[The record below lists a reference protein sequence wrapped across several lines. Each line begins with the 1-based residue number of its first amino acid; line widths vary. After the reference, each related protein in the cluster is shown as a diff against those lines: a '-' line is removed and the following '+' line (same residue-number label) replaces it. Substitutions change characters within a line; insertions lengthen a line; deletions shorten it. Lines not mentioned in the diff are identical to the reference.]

1 MRLWRLWRSKNPAY
15 TKYIAIIDDSE
26 RLKILHLFRA
36 LLRQCSYLPDPA
48 SRKFLHNHVVSR
60 FRDYHP
66 SNVYS
71 PSNGRG
77 KTLELM
83 QQRRPI
89 LIKTARK
96 GVKYLQRAND
106 GHQLHLGKILSMT
119 YGRIGTRRHALLKS
133 LKIPDT
139 DIPINQEAVERLI
152 DPREQDVP
160 HPSKQFMAL
169 IRSQARRKILHFDRP
184 SHPTVAPDIPEKN
197 NWGRPMPVKRVRNIK
212 RRWYASALDKVM
224 PPLPEKDWHELRKLA
239 TGETPWEGPVPRR
252 GQDKKG
258 GFKDDLMRYP
268 GLLSSPHALTPRYMR
283 RMWARIFGQ
292 CPLIEP
298 SAKSRNG
305 WYVKWGDTREYKKLA
320 LPPRKCNHG
329 RNPEAFFEGVDEYGK
344 VRRDEEAYRGFSE
357 LVPEPERTPALA

>member
-1 MRLWRLWRSKNPAY
+1 MRLWRQWRSKSLAY

-36 LLRQCSYLPDPA
+36 LLRQCSYLPDPT
-48 SRKFLHNHVVSR
+48 SRKFLHKHVVSR

-77 KTLELM
+77 KTIEIL
-83 QQRRPI
+83 QQRRPV

-133 LKIPDT
+133 LKTPDT
-139 DIPINQEAVERLI
+139 GIPVDQEAVERLI
-152 DPREQDVP
+152 TDPREQNVP
-160 HPSKQFMAL
+160 QPSKQLMAL

-184 SHPTVAPDIPEKN
+184 SHPAVAPDIPEKN

-224 PPLPEKDWHELRKLA
+224 PPLPEKEWHELRKLA

-252 GQDKKG
+252 RQDKRR

-268 GLLSSPHALTPRYMR
+268 GLLSSPHMLTPRYMR

-292 CPLIEP
+292 CPLMEP
-298 SAKSRNG
+298 SAKSRSG
-305 WYVKWGDTREYKKLA
+305 WYVKWGDMREYKKLA
-320 LPPRKCNHG
+320 LPPKNHG
-329 RNPEAFFEGVDEYGK
+329 TNPSAMFEGVDEYGK
-344 VRRDEEAYRGFSE
+344 VMRDADTYHDLPE
-357 LVPEPERTPALA
+357 LEPEMPQALA